1 MRILLH
7 CNGGGSLGVGHVMR
21 SLALA
26 EAGVAAG
33 HDVVVAGRFEGT
45 FLQGQLAAA
54 PVEVMEMPALLT
66 SAESEPDDL
75 VELVRR
81 LRPDVLHVDSYQASA
96 RLRDLAASAGVEAG
110 VPATVLGNIV
120 VSNIEDGTFGRRPA
134 DVVVDPTLGAEL
146 SPRPDDGSTWL
157 LLGSRYSPLRRR
169 VLDASR
175 ERAEAT
181 EDGQARAVLVVM
193 GGTDPSGMA
202 PVAVE
207 LLART
212 GLALNVTVVTVG
224 QNAQRA
230 RAAAQGSAL
239 SLNVLPPVDDLPSL
253 MSDQDLVISAAGTS
267 VWELFCLGVPT
278 VVAWTVENQRE
289 GYERV
294 VAAGAAIGLGGPEL
308 SEGLGRDGLGRLEQ
322 GRLEQG
328 RDGLGRD
335 GLGRVE
341 QGSAGLGRGGLGADS
356 RAVARLREVLTDGK
370 ARGDLA
376 MAGRHL
382 VDGLGAWRV
391 VRTWEMALRAGV
403 SRAREPTS
411 GNGTSHGLVA
421 RPATLKDSRLLWLW
435 RNDPLTRAGSR
446 STAEVPWDEHLRWL
460 AASLAERDRRLYLVS
475 DAVGAVGTV
484 RWDRVRTPEP
494 LGSPA
499 GGEDHEWEVS
509 VTVAPQRRGQS
520 LARPLLR
527 AGERALSE
535 ETSAPPTAS
544 ARVSPPAP
552 PYETPPASPDAAPP
566 APSDAAPGGTPGGGS
581 ARGAEVTAY
590 LAVVQVDNLASI
602 RLFET
607 SGYLPDLPPDP
618 RGFMRYRKTARVT

>member
-54 PVEVMEMPALLT
+54 PVEVIPMT
-66 SAESEPDDL
+66 TQAEYEPDDPDEL

-81 LRPDVLHVDSYQASA
+81 LRPDVLHVDSYQASG

-110 VPATVLGNIV
+110 VPATVLGGTV
-120 VSNIEDGTFGRRPA
+120 LSNIEDGTFGRRPA
-134 DVVVDPTLGAEL
+134 DVVVDPTLGAERT
-146 SPRPDDGSTWL
+146 PRPEDGSTWL
-157 LLGSRYSPLRRR
+157 LRGSRFSPLRRR
-169 VLDASR
+169 VIDAIHGTPESTGTTGTTDT
-175 ERAEAT
+175 AGTGGTAGTADAT
-181 EDGQARAVLVVM
+181 YAKDPAGAGVESTVDARSVLVVM

-212 GLALNVTVVTVG
+212 GLSLEVTVITAG

-230 RAAAQGSAL
+230 RAAAKGSAL
-239 SLNVLPPVDDLPSL
+239 ALHVVTPVDDLPSL
-253 MSDQDLVISAAGTS
+253 MADQDLVISAAGTS
-267 VWELFCLGVPT
+267 VWELLCLGVPA
-278 VVAWTVENQRE
+278 VVAWTVDNQRE

-294 VAAGAAIGLGGPEL
+294 VAAGAAIGLGGP
-308 SEGLGRDGLGRLEQ
+308 GLGGDGEGDSQAVHLLRD
-322 GRLEQG
+322 
-328 RDGLGRD
+328 
-335 GLGRVE
+335 
-341 QGSAGLGRGGLGADS
+341 
-356 RAVARLREVLTDGK
+356 VLTDGRARADLVK
-370 ARGDLA
+370 AG
-376 MAGRHL
+376 HQL

-391 VRTWEMALRAGV
+391 VRTWEMAVRADV
-403 SRAREPTS
+403 RRSRENLTEGGDALS
-411 GNGTSHGLVA
+411 A
-421 RPATLKDSRLLWLW
+421 RPATLNDSRLLWLW

-460 AASLAERDRRLYLVS
+460 AASLAQPGRKLYLVS
-475 DAVGAVGTV
+475 DAAGPVGTV
-484 RWDRVRTPEP
+484 RWDRVGTHELAVMP
-494 LGSPA
+494 SA
-499 GGEDHEWEVS
+499 GEAEEWEVS

-527 AGERALSE
+527 AGERALSGA
-535 ETSAPPTAS
+535 TSALAFTTPAGDAS
-544 ARVSPPAP
+544 AV
-552 PYETPPASPDAAPP
+552 ASDGTRA
-566 APSDAAPGGTPGGGS
+566 GGT
-581 ARGAEVTAY
+581 EVTAY

-618 RGFMRYRKTARVT
+618 RGFMRYRKIARVT